1 MPASGAQFSATHFFC
16 AAMFCIG
23 QILIKS
29 ARKPALFPVAFSL
42 RMAYILLPLRAAHC
56 ECVPAS
62 GLLVPIFYPSGE

>member
-1 MPASGAQFSATHFFC
+1 
-16 AAMFCIG
+16 MFCVG